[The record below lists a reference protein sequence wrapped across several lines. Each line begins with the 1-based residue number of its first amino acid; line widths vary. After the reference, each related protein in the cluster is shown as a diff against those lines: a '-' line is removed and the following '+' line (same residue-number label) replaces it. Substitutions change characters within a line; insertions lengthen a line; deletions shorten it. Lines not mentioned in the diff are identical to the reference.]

1 MMKKTRM
8 LSSMVAHEED
18 NTKTCNNCRELCP
31 GFSAHYWRKICQHC
45 KCPREDHNI
54 IVDDARAGR
63 SLFLGD
69 ANYSG
74 FPSDDD
80 SGCALD
86 EYAWV
91 PPGLKAEQVHAY
103 MSALPEEKVPY
114 IDSHGERYRNK
125 QIIVQLPPY
134 DSEARFCNGLT
145 DEEKRELRIFVAL
158 RKRDALDRGVVKQV
172 PEVSEGYSCKECGD
186 RVCPGSMA
194 VFAPRA
200 GQNTSWHAACFVC
213 YVCKELLVDLI
224 YCFKDGRIFCGR
236 HHAETLRPRCAA
248 CDEIIFAEQCTEA
261 EDRCWHVNHFCCFEC
276 DCPLG
281 GMRYIMKDGNPF
293 CCHCFKTM
301 YAEFCDA
308 CGKPIDPD
316 ASQMEHNGQH
326 WHATEECYCCYNCRK
341 PLLGQPFLPKNGD
354 IYCSPECSR
363 GMPVIYPEDKKY
375 SPHPHLDETKHY
387 NAHECTSDLGT
398 LESDYVTSGTP
409 SASGGLTAPYEPST
423 DGDSVGRYSCLLS
436 HHRVGH
442 LEREG
447 LANAPIGISRGRLSH
462 TTFGALASSGYLTD
476 VFDSVSTHGGNDVGF
491 QYDSRFHRIENLQDM
506 SCGTR
511 QAFDS
516 VDKAYKVQ
524 TFESAKSC
532 DFIKAT
538 LVDSESTKDS
548 NYGTIERDSNYGTET
563 SSASRDFNKNRMH
576 TKVKERHVSGYAS
589 DYCSR
594 TSRSSGHCTKARQF
608 KYYDIDTE
616 DFIKSKSYFS
626 EGESSRP
633 LSRSL
638 ESLTWKP
645 SSLPAPP
652 RSSQRRSS
660 SGTYISARKE
670 HMMNRNSAVPK
681 DSRSRNSHRI
691 QSKSISQLPWE
702 DPFAN
707 PVDKSKS
714 KQVRRPRITYT
725 EDGFIEKPQSQ
736 VVKTTDTAKKHK
748 SGKIGKQNCLVQ

>member
-1 MMKKTRM
+1 MKKNI
-8 LSSMVAHEED
+8 LSNMVAHE
-18 NTKTCNNCRELCP
+18 NYNAKTCNNCRELCP

-69 ANYSG
+69 VNYSG
-74 FPSDDD
+74 FASDDD

-86 EYAWV
+86 EYAWI
-91 PPGLKAEQVHAY
+91 PPGLNPEQVHAY
-103 MSALPEEKVPY
+103 MSALPEGKVPY

-134 DSEARFCNGLT
+134 DSEARFCNDLS
-145 DEEKRELRIFVAL
+145 DEERRELRIFVAL
-158 RKRDALDRGVVKQV
+158 RKRDALDRGVVKQI
-172 PEVSEGYSCKECGD
+172 PDVSEGYSCKECGGQ
-186 RVCPGSMA
+186 VGAGSMA

-213 YVCKELLVDLI
+213 CVCKELLVDLI

-236 HHAETLRPRCAA
+236 HHAEMLRPRCAA

-261 EDRCWHVNHFCCFEC
+261 EDRCWHVSHFCCFEC

-308 CGKPIDPD
+308 CGQPIDPD

-326 WHATEECYCCYNCRK
+326 WHATDSCYCCYNCRK

-363 GMPVIYPEDKKY
+363 GTSLIYQDDKKY
-375 SPHPHLDETKHY
+375 SYLQKGVDDSKHY
-387 NAHECTSDLGT
+387 NVHECTSDLGT
-398 LESDYVTSGTP
+398 LESDYVTSSTP
-409 SASGGLTAPYEPST
+409 SASGGLSAPYEPST
-423 DGDSVGRYSCLLS
+423 DGESVGRYSGIISC
-436 HHRVGH
+436 HRVGPFD
-442 LEREG
+442 RQDVTD
-447 LANAPIGISRGRLSH
+447 PSIGIPCEGPSH
-462 TTFGALASSGYLTD
+462 ITLGAISLGYSTD
-476 VFDSVSTHGGNDVGF
+476 VFDSVSAQGANDVGF
-491 QYDSRFHRIENLQDM
+491 DYDNSRFHRVEKV
-506 SCGTR
+506 SRGTK
-511 QAFDS
+511 QKVDS
-516 VDKAYKVQ
+516 VEKAHEVQ
-524 TFESAKSC
+524 MFEGVKSC

-548 NYGTIERDSNYGTET
+548 NYGTIERDSNYSTET
-563 SSASRDFNKNRMH
+563 SSASRDFNKNRKH
-576 TKVKERHVSGYAS
+576 PKVKERHVSGYAS

-594 TSRSSGHCTKARQF
+594 TSRNSGHRTKAKQF
-608 KYYDIDTE
+608 KFYDIDTE
-616 DFIKSKSYFS
+616 DFMKSKNYFS
-626 EGESSRP
+626 DGENSRP

-638 ESLTWKP
+638 ESLTWRP
-645 SSLPAPP
+645 NSIPAPQ

-670 HMMNRNSAVPK
+670 HMINRNGPAVPK
-681 DSRSRNSHRI
+681 ESRSRSSHHL
-691 QSKSISQLPWE
+691 QSKSSSHLPWD

-714 KQVRRPRITYT
+714 KPVRRPRITYT
-725 EDGFIEKPQSQ
+725 EDGFIEKPRPQIS
-736 VVKTTDTAKKHK
+736 KTTDVAKKQK
-748 SGKIGKQNCLVQ
+748 SRKGKQNCLVQ